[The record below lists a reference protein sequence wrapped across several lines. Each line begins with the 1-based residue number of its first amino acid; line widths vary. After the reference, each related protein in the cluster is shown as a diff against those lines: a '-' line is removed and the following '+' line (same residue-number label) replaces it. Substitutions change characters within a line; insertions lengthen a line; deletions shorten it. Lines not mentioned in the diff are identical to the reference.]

1 MRGKCRGV
9 SLDIKNTVERE
20 TERRSLTKYFVT
32 RVNRCKYRDGLNSL
46 RDDIASRRAAKPT
59 CRGIGSCEAGL
70 TPATLPAEPS
80 RGPTTGMPCVKMP
93 SCQCAQIVCAPRAA
107 CACVRARCRMRKTC
121 VCAPSLSLFPPIVPT
136 LLFPLAACVPRAQHH
151 LSSLSHL
158 SPGPILSS
166 PLLLVPLDLW
176 KFFFSLPFF
185 VSFILDFLPRF
196 PDYIKKKKDRKYI
209 LVSAPH
215 GSPRGLAFKSRVPLG
230 EGF

>member
-20 TERRSLTKYFVT
+20 TERRSLTKYSVT
-32 RVNRCKYRDGLNSL
+32 RVNRCKYRDGSNSL

-107 CACVRARCRMRKTC
+107 RACVRARRRMRKTC
-121 VCAPSLSLFPPIVPT
+121 VCALSLSRFFLPSCPLSFFLLLRVCLGPSITCLPSPIS
-136 LLFPLAACVPRAQHH
+136 PRAPSSPL
-151 LSSLSHL
+151 LSSLS
-158 SPGPILSS
+158 P
-166 PLLLVPLDLW
+166 
-176 KFFFSLPFF
+176 
-185 VSFILDFLPRF
+185 
-196 PDYIKKKKDRKYI
+196 
-209 LVSAPH
+209 
-215 GSPRGLAFKSRVPLG
+215 
-230 EGF
+230 